1 MKHRVRVQVPVERR
15 GLFGR
20 RKIVYEERTIVVDGR
35 TYRRMQVFIPQQKYI
50 RSSMISWMKWR
61 SWMRYLMTD
70 CAVVLFNRCRIWYNA
85 DKAIM
90 PKGRC
95 E

>member
-35 TYRRMQVFIPQQKYI
+35 TYRRIQRTQK
-50 RSSMISWMKWR
+50 
-61 SWMRYLMTD
+61 
-70 CAVVLFNRCRIWYNA
+70 
-85 DKAIM
+85 DKKSDDFMDEMEIMDAIFDN
-90 PKGRC
+90 
-95 E
+95 

>member
-35 TYRRMQVFIPQQKYI
+35 TYRRMQRAQKTAERDDLI
-50 RSSMISWMKWR
+50 DGAEI
-61 SWMRYLMTD
+61 LD
-70 CAVVLFNRCRIWYNA
+70 
-85 DKAIM
+85 AIF
-90 PKGRC
+90 
-95 E
+95 ED

>member
-35 TYRRMQVFIPQQKYI
+35 TYRRIQRTQK
-50 RSSMISWMKWR
+50 
-61 SWMRYLMTD
+61 
-70 CAVVLFNRCRIWYNA
+70 
-85 DKAIM
+85 DKKSDDFLDEMEIMDAIFDD
-90 PKGRC
+90 
-95 E
+95 